1 MIKNANI
8 HGKSKKDVDK
18 GRGKVVRYTSAREER
33 VLKGSRLKGAR
44 WTLKTIQKSKE
55 EERQS
60 IEMSF
65 SLVCGSGS
73 GRDHDTR
80 EQVEGL
86 NTRV

>member
-1 MIKNANI
+1 M
-8 HGKSKKDVDK
+8 
-18 GRGKVVRYTSAREER
+18 VRYTSAREER
-33 VLKGSRLKGAR
+33 VLKRSRSEGAR

-65 SLVCGSGS
+65 SLVCGRGL
-73 GRDHDTR
+73 GRVFNTR